1 MSGFT
6 FTDFS
11 DLVLEAFG
19 DATARALTRCGKQ
32 AEEFAADL
40 CIYDT
45 GNLKNSIT
53 HRVVLSEPAAYI
65 GTNVEYAPYV
75 EFGTG
80 NLSTLGGGTTKT
92 HWAYKGDDG
101 KWHIGKPMKAHPFLK
116 PAVANHVQTYRNI
129 FKDEFTKG

>member
-1 MSGFT
+1 MSEFK
-6 FTDFS
+6 FTDFT

-32 AEEFAADL
+32 GEDFAKDL
-40 CIYDT
+40 CIYKT

-65 GTNVEYAPYV
+65 GTNVEYAGYV

-80 NLSTLGGGTTKT
+80 SESTIGGGTPKT
-92 HWAYKGDDG
+92 HWAYMGEDG
-101 KWHIGKPMKAHPFLK
+101 EWHIGKPMKAHPFLK
-116 PAVANHVQTYRNI
+116 PAVANHVGTYRNI
-129 FKDEFTKG
+129 FVDEFTK